1 MVSPWFSYKN
11 SSQAIP
17 VRLRLGLRDQLQRRG
32 TIAQERRALRGL
44 EHRQHLRP
52 RDPWDEEPL
61 IYGIFI
67 GYLLDIYGIFM
78 GYIWDI
84 YGIYI
89 YMGFYGISMGY
100 IEGGS
105 INGSTPNS
113 WMVYVIESSN
123 KMDHLRAYS
132 QVKKPPYVYVMHG
145 YLGIYIYTQ
154 YIYIC
159 IDTVKWYTDL
169 CVWLLY
175 GFTN

>member
-1 MVSPWFSYKN
+1 M
-11 SSQAIP
+11 
-17 VRLRLGLRDQLQRRG
+17 
-32 TIAQERRALRGL
+32 
-44 EHRQHLRP
+44 
-52 RDPWDEEPL
+52 
-61 IYGIFI
+61 
-67 GYLLDIYGIFM
+67 GYL
-78 GYIWDI
+78 WD
-84 YGIYI
+84 IYI

-154 YIYIC
+154 YIYMYRYSKM
-159 IDTVKWYTDL
+159 VY
-169 CVWLLY
+169 
-175 GFTN
+175 

>member
-1 MVSPWFSYKN
+1 
-11 SSQAIP
+11 
-17 VRLRLGLRDQLQRRG
+17 
-32 TIAQERRALRGL
+32 
-44 EHRQHLRP
+44 
-52 RDPWDEEPL
+52 
-61 IYGIFI
+61 
-67 GYLLDIYGIFM
+67 
-78 GYIWDI
+78 
-84 YGIYI
+84 
-89 YMGFYGISMGY
+89 MGFYGISMGY

-132 QVKKPPYVYVMHG
+132 QVKKPPYAYVMHG
-145 YLGIYIYTQ
+145 YLGIYIYICTV
-154 YIYIC
+154 YIYIYVR